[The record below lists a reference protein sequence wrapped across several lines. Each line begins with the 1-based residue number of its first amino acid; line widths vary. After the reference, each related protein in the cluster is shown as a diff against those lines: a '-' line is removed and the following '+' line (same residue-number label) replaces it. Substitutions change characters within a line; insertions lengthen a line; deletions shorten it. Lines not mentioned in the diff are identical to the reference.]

1 VLKEEIPHQNVHV
14 MMELMM
20 KVEFVLLVNTH
31 VLNVILVLLVV
42 LNVLEPIEMKILL
55 LIHTANVL

>member
-55 LIHTANVL
+55 LIHIANVL